1 MVNYFF
7 SYVSLDSYQFNMVLE
22 WNYFSVVQLYSRLI
36 FCRIVQSFFFILS
49 TRLILHSFFTI
60 FELIIFDAIIHDPGF
75 SNEGFSMKIKVT
87 VKFIKTGCASKIFY
101 KAQNK
106 NASAPCWVLQ
116 LN

>member
-1 MVNYFF
+1 MNYFY

-22 WNYFSVVQLYSRLI
+22 WNYFSVVQLSSRLI
-36 FCRIVQSFFFILS
+36 FCRIVQSYFFILS

-60 FELIIFDAIIHDPGF
+60 FELIIFDAIIHDPGL
-75 SNEGFSMKIKVT
+75 SKKKMKIKVT

-101 KAQNK
+101 KEQNK